1 MLCGRLLLLREQ
13 RGRGRLLL
21 LREQRGR
28 VVHNDLNLV
37 LTLVVT
43 TVRNRVVAVA
53 ALHGRLKQVGR
64 ETDRSP
70 QLQIGSSGG
79 DIVFHLCGTSLTNVT
94 TSLSSFT
101 AINQKHAFNQ

>member
-1 MLCGRLLLLREQ
+1 ML
-13 RGRGRLLL
+13 RGRLLL

-37 LTLVVT
+37 LTFIVT
-43 TVRNRVVAVA
+43 TVRHRTVAVVG

-64 ETDRSP
+64 ETDRST